1 VIILIKTF
9 NRNLPPIIETNS
21 SLCSLIINIGN
32 FTYNQTKAM
41 KSVSNSGTNFFILL
55 CVFLSTSVLVAQQ
68 KTIVTGVI
76 ENADGP
82 IQGATVAVKNTFN
95 EVVTNKKGEFSIKVT
110 QDDTVLEVSS
120 FAMENKELTIQRGTP
135 MTIKLEYDG
144 QLLDEVVIKGK
155 KKSKDEYVETPYGK
169 KNKKSLGYSSGREI
183 TEDDIS
189 DTDITVFDVLKKMPG
204 VQVFG
209 LSGFNQTVLF
219 TRSRTI
225 TSQLPSV
232 VLDGALLDQSILNS
246 LNPREISSIKLLKG
260 LTATLRYGQ
269 LGSGGI
275 IFIVTKLGK
284 GNQLT
289 TQEKI
294 ESLQVKGNEYVET
307 VPSFTTVND
316 NSNTLNALEKATS
329 FAQAK
334 AIFET
339 QEKTITTI
347 PFYIE
352 SSEYFLKWDKEYSFE
367 ILSTIASLAPNNIKA
382 LKAYAFILEGRG
394 AYRKVVNIYNRI
406 LALRPNRSQ
415 SYRDLALAYEAAGD
429 YELALTLLYQIVY
442 NTIPNVDCSGIQ
454 ELAYNELRHLLA
466 FHKNKVSF
474 EKLPNELLS
483 LNYKK
488 DIRIVFEWTQPDV
501 DFDVQFVSPERKFF
515 NWTHTRF
522 ESKSLLQ
529 EEVSQGYAIK
539 EHIIDDAQAGPW
551 IVNMEFL
558 STERPKNP
566 TYLKYTVFQDYGLP
580 TQTKETK
587 IIAMKDLQNKVTI
600 DRFVN
605 K

>member
-1 VIILIKTF
+1 
-9 NRNLPPIIETNS
+9 
-21 SLCSLIINIGN
+21 
-32 FTYNQTKAM
+32 M
-41 KSVSNSGTNFFILL
+41 
-55 CVFLSTSVLVAQQ
+55 FLSTSVLLAQQ
-68 KTIVTGVI
+68 KTVVTGVVKS
-76 ENADGP
+76 ADGP
-82 IQGATVAVKNTFN
+82 IQGATVTVKNTFN
-95 EVVTNKKGEFSIKVT
+95 EVVTNQKGEFSIKVT

-120 FAMENKELTIQRGTP
+120 FAMEYKELIIQRDTP
-135 MTIKLEYDG
+135 MKIKLDYDG
-144 QLLDEVVIKGK
+144 QLLDEVLIKGK
-155 KKSKDEYVETPYGK
+155 KKSKDEFVETAYGR
-169 KNKKSLGYSSGREI
+169 KNTKSLGYSTGQEI
-183 TEDDIS
+183 TEEDIR
-189 DTDITVFDVLKKMPG
+189 DTDITVFDILRKMPG
-204 VQVFG
+204 VEIFG
-209 LSGFNQTVLF
+209 MPGFNQSILF
-219 TRSRTI
+219 TRNRTI
-225 TSQLPSV
+225 TSQAPRV

-246 LNPREISSIKLLKG
+246 LSPSEISSIKLLKG

-284 GNQLT
+284 GNNVST
-289 TQEKI
+289 KEKI
-294 ESLQVKGNEYVET
+294 KSLQVKGNEYVET
-307 VPSFTTVND
+307 VPSLATVN
-316 NSNTLNALEKATS
+316 NKSTTLSALEKATTL
-329 FAQAK
+329 AQAK
-334 AIFET
+334 AIFKK
-339 QEKTITTI
+339 QEKTNTTI

-394 AYRKVVNIYNRI
+394 AYKKVVNIYNRI
-406 LALRPNRSQ
+406 LALRPDSSQ

-483 LNYKK
+483 LNFKK

-539 EHIIDDAQAGPW
+539 EHIIDDAQTGPW

-580 TQTKETK
+580 TQTKNTK

>member
-1 VIILIKTF
+1 
-9 NRNLPPIIETNS
+9 
-21 SLCSLIINIGN
+21 
-32 FTYNQTKAM
+32 M
-41 KSVSNSGTNFFILL
+41 
-55 CVFLSTSVLVAQQ
+55 FLSTSVLLAQQ
-68 KTIVTGVI
+68 KTVVTGVVKS
-76 ENADGP
+76 ADGP
-82 IQGATVAVKNTFN
+82 IQGATVTVKNTFN
-95 EVVTNKKGEFSIKVT
+95 EVATNQKGEFSIKVT

-120 FAMENKELTIQRGTP
+120 FAMEYKELIIQRDTP
-135 MTIKLEYDG
+135 MTINLDYDG
-144 QLLDEVVIKGK
+144 QLLDEVLIKGK
-155 KKSKDEYVETPYGK
+155 KKSKDEFVETAYGR
-169 KNKKSLGYSSGREI
+169 KNTKSLGYSTGQEI
-183 TEDDIS
+183 TEEDIR
-189 DTDITVFDVLKKMPG
+189 DTDITVFDILRKMPG
-204 VQVFG
+204 VEIFG
-209 LSGFNQTVLF
+209 MPGFNQSILF
-219 TRSRTI
+219 TRNRTI
-225 TSQLPSV
+225 TSQAPRV

-246 LNPREISSIKLLKG
+246 LSPSEISSIKLLKG

-284 GNQLT
+284 GNNVST
-289 TQEKI
+289 KEKI
-294 ESLQVKGNEYVET
+294 KSLQVKGNEYVET
-307 VPSFTTVND
+307 VPSLATVN
-316 NSNTLNALEKATS
+316 NKSTTLSALEKATTL
-329 FAQAK
+329 AQAK
-334 AIFET
+334 AIFKK
-339 QEKTITTI
+339 QEKTNTTI

-394 AYRKVVNIYNRI
+394 AYKKVVNIYNRI
-406 LALRPNRSQ
+406 LALRPDSSQ

-483 LNYKK
+483 LNFKK

-539 EHIIDDAQAGPW
+539 EHIIDDAQTGPW

-580 TQTKETK
+580 TQTKNTK

>member
-1 VIILIKTF
+1 MRSVF
-9 NRNLPPIIETNS
+9 N
-21 SLCSLIINIGN
+21 
-32 FTYNQTKAM
+32 
-41 KSVSNSGTNFFILL
+41 SVTNFFILVCL
-55 CVFLSTSVLVAQQ
+55 FLSTSVLLAQQ
-68 KTIVTGVI
+68 KTVVTGVVKS
-76 ENADGP
+76 ADGP
-82 IQGATVAVKNTFN
+82 IQGATVTVKNTFN
-95 EVVTNKKGEFSIKVT
+95 EVVTNQKGEFSIKVT

-120 FAMENKELTIQRGTP
+120 FAMEYKELIIQRDTP
-135 MTIKLEYDG
+135 MKIKLDYDG
-144 QLLDEVVIKGK
+144 QLLDEVLIKGK
-155 KKSKDEYVETPYGK
+155 KKSKDEFVETAYGR
-169 KNKKSLGYSSGREI
+169 KNTKSLGYSTGQEI
-183 TEDDIS
+183 TEEDIR
-189 DTDITVFDVLKKMPG
+189 DTDITVFDILRKMPG
-204 VQVFG
+204 VEIFG
-209 LSGFNQTVLF
+209 MPGFNQSILF
-219 TRSRTI
+219 TRNRTI
-225 TSQLPSV
+225 TSQAPRV

-246 LNPREISSIKLLKG
+246 LSPSEISSIKLLKG

-284 GNQLT
+284 GNNVST
-289 TQEKI
+289 KEKI
-294 ESLQVKGNEYVET
+294 KSLQVKGNEYLET
-307 VPSFTTVND
+307 VPSLATVN
-316 NSNTLNALEKATS
+316 NKSTTLSALEKATTL
-329 FAQAK
+329 AQAK
-334 AIFET
+334 AIFKK
-339 QEKTITTI
+339 QEKTNTTI

-382 LKAYAFILEGRG
+382 LKAYAFVLEGRG
-394 AYRKVVNIYNRI
+394 AYKKVVNIYNRI
-406 LALRPNRSQ
+406 LALRPDSSQ

-454 ELAYNELRHLLA
+454 ELAYNELKHLLA

-483 LNYKK
+483 LNFKK

-539 EHIIDDAQAGPW
+539 EHIIDDAQTGPW

-580 TQTKETK
+580 TQTKNTK

>member
-1 VIILIKTF
+1 MRSVF
-9 NRNLPPIIETNS
+9 N
-21 SLCSLIINIGN
+21 
-32 FTYNQTKAM
+32 
-41 KSVSNSGTNFFILL
+41 SVTNFFILVGL
-55 CVFLSTSVLVAQQ
+55 FLSTSVLLAQQ
-68 KTIVTGVI
+68 KTVVTGVVKS
-76 ENADGP
+76 ADGP
-82 IQGATVAVKNTFN
+82 IQGAMVTVKNTFN
-95 EVVTNKKGEFSIKVT
+95 EVVTNQKGEFSIKVT

-120 FAMENKELTIQRGTP
+120 FAMEYKELIIQRDTP
-135 MTIKLEYDG
+135 MKIKLDYDG
-144 QLLDEVVIKGK
+144 QLLDEVLIKGK
-155 KKSKDEYVETPYGK
+155 KKSKDEFVETAYGR
-169 KNKKSLGYSSGREI
+169 KNTKSLGYSTGQEI
-183 TEDDIS
+183 TEEDIR
-189 DTDITVFDVLKKMPG
+189 DTDITVFDILRKMPG
-204 VQVFG
+204 VEIFG
-209 LSGFNQTVLF
+209 MPGFNQSILF
-219 TRSRTI
+219 TRNRTI
-225 TSQLPSV
+225 TSQAPRV

-246 LNPREISSIKLLKG
+246 LSPSEISSIKLLKG

-284 GNQLT
+284 GNNVST
-289 TQEKI
+289 KEKI
-294 ESLQVKGNEYVET
+294 KSLQVKGNEYVET
-307 VPSFTTVND
+307 VPSLATVN
-316 NSNTLNALEKATS
+316 NKSTTLSALEKATTL
-329 FAQAK
+329 AQAK
-334 AIFET
+334 AIFKK
-339 QEKTITTI
+339 QEKTTTTI

-394 AYRKVVNIYNRI
+394 AYKKVVNIYNRI
-406 LALRPNRSQ
+406 LALRPDSSQ

-483 LNYKK
+483 LNFKK

-539 EHIIDDAQAGPW
+539 EHIIDDAQTGPW

-580 TQTKETK
+580 TQTKNTK

>member
-1 VIILIKTF
+1 MRSVF
-9 NRNLPPIIETNS
+9 NS
-21 SLCSLIINIGN
+21 V
-32 FTYNQTKAM
+32 TK
-41 KSVSNSGTNFFILL
+41 FFILVCL
-55 CVFLSTSVLVAQQ
+55 FLSTSVLLAQQ
-68 KTIVTGVI
+68 KTVVTGVVKS
-76 ENADGP
+76 ADGP
-82 IQGATVAVKNTFN
+82 IQGATVTVKNTFN
-95 EVVTNKKGEFSIKVT
+95 EVVTNQKGEFSIKVT

-120 FAMENKELTIQRGTP
+120 FAMEYKELIIQRDTP
-135 MTIKLEYDG
+135 MTINLDYDG
-144 QLLDEVVIKGK
+144 QLLDEVLIKGK
-155 KKSKDEYVETPYGK
+155 KKSKDEFVETAYGR
-169 KNKKSLGYSSGREI
+169 KNTKSLGYSTGQEI
-183 TEDDIS
+183 TEEDIR
-189 DTDITVFDVLKKMPG
+189 DTDITVFDILRKMPG
-204 VQVFG
+204 VEIFG
-209 LSGFNQTVLF
+209 MPGFNQSILF
-219 TRSRTI
+219 TRNRTI
-225 TSQLPSV
+225 TSQAPRV

-246 LNPREISSIKLLKG
+246 LSPSEISSIKLLKG

-284 GNQLT
+284 GNNVST
-289 TQEKI
+289 KEKI
-294 ESLQVKGNEYVET
+294 KSLQVKGNEYVET
-307 VPSFTTVND
+307 VPSLATVN
-316 NSNTLNALEKATS
+316 NKSTTLSALEKATTL
-329 FAQAK
+329 AQAK
-334 AIFET
+334 AIFKK
-339 QEKTITTI
+339 QEKTNTTI

-382 LKAYAFILEGRG
+382 LKAYAFVLERRG
-394 AYRKVVNIYNRI
+394 AYKKVVNIYNRI
-406 LALRPNRSQ
+406 LALRPDSSQ

-483 LNYKK
+483 LNFKK

-539 EHIIDDAQAGPW
+539 EHIIDDAQTGPW

-580 TQTKETK
+580 TQTKNTK

>member
-1 VIILIKTF
+1 MRSVF
-9 NRNLPPIIETNS
+9 NS
-21 SLCSLIINIGN
+21 V
-32 FTYNQTKAM
+32 TK
-41 KSVSNSGTNFFILL
+41 FFILVCL
-55 CVFLSTSVLVAQQ
+55 FLSTSVLLAQQ
-68 KTIVTGVI
+68 KTVVTGVVKS
-76 ENADGP
+76 ADGP
-82 IQGATVAVKNTFN
+82 IQGATVTVKNTFN
-95 EVVTNKKGEFSIKVT
+95 EVVTNQKGEFSIKVT

-120 FAMENKELTIQRGTP
+120 FAMEYKELIIQRDTP
-135 MTIKLEYDG
+135 MKIKLDYDG
-144 QLLDEVVIKGK
+144 QLLDEVLIKGK
-155 KKSKDEYVETPYGK
+155 KKSKDEFVETAYGR
-169 KNKKSLGYSSGREI
+169 KNTKSLGYSTGQEI
-183 TEDDIS
+183 TEEDIR
-189 DTDITVFDVLKKMPG
+189 DTDITVFDILRKMPG
-204 VQVFG
+204 VEIFG
-209 LSGFNQTVLF
+209 MPGFNQSILF
-219 TRSRTI
+219 TRNRTI
-225 TSQLPSV
+225 TSQAPRV

-246 LNPREISSIKLLKG
+246 LSPSEISSIKLLKG

-284 GNQLT
+284 GNNVST
-289 TQEKI
+289 KEKI
-294 ESLQVKGNEYVET
+294 KSLQVKGNEYVET
-307 VPSFTTVND
+307 VPSLATVN
-316 NSNTLNALEKATS
+316 NKSTTLSALEKATTL
-329 FAQAK
+329 AQAK
-334 AIFET
+334 AIFKK
-339 QEKTITTI
+339 QEKTNTTI

-394 AYRKVVNIYNRI
+394 AYKKVVNIYNRI
-406 LALRPNRSQ
+406 LALRPDSSQ

-483 LNYKK
+483 LNFKK

-539 EHIIDDAQAGPW
+539 EHIIDDAQTGPW

-580 TQTKETK
+580 TQTKNTK

>member
-1 VIILIKTF
+1 MRSVF
-9 NRNLPPIIETNS
+9 NS
-21 SLCSLIINIGN
+21 V
-32 FTYNQTKAM
+32 TK
-41 KSVSNSGTNFFILL
+41 FFILVCL
-55 CVFLSTSVLVAQQ
+55 FLSTSVLLAQQ
-68 KTIVTGVI
+68 KTVVTGVVKST
-76 ENADGP
+76 DGP
-82 IQGATVAVKNTFN
+82 IQGATVTVKNTFN
-95 EVVTNKKGEFSIKVT
+95 EVVTNQKGEFSIKVT

-120 FAMENKELTIQRGTP
+120 FAMEYKELIIQRDTP
-135 MTIKLEYDG
+135 MTINLDYDG
-144 QLLDEVVIKGK
+144 QLLDEVLIKGK
-155 KKSKDEYVETPYGK
+155 KKSKDEFVETAYGR
-169 KNKKSLGYSSGREI
+169 KNTKSLGYSTGQEI
-183 TEDDIS
+183 TEEDIR
-189 DTDITVFDVLKKMPG
+189 DTDITVFDILRKMPG
-204 VQVFG
+204 VEIFG
-209 LSGFNQTVLF
+209 MPGFNQSILF
-219 TRSRTI
+219 TRNRTI
-225 TSQLPSV
+225 TSQAPRV

-246 LNPREISSIKLLKG
+246 LSPSEISSIKLLKG

-284 GNQLT
+284 GNNVST
-289 TQEKI
+289 KEKI
-294 ESLQVKGNEYVET
+294 KSLQVKGNEYVET
-307 VPSFTTVND
+307 VPSLATVN
-316 NSNTLNALEKATS
+316 NKSTTLSALEKATTL
-329 FAQAK
+329 AQAK
-334 AIFET
+334 AIFKK
-339 QEKTITTI
+339 QEKTNTTI

-394 AYRKVVNIYNRI
+394 AYKKVVNIYNRI
-406 LALRPNRSQ
+406 LALRPDSSQ

-483 LNYKK
+483 LNFKK

-539 EHIIDDAQAGPW
+539 EHIIDDAQTGPW

-580 TQTKETK
+580 TQTKNTK

>member
-1 VIILIKTF
+1 
-9 NRNLPPIIETNS
+9 
-21 SLCSLIINIGN
+21 
-32 FTYNQTKAM
+32 M
-41 KSVSNSGTNFFILL
+41 KSVFNSVINFFILVGL
-55 CVFLSTSVLVAQQ
+55 FLSTSVLLAQQ
-68 KTIVTGVI
+68 KTVVTGVVKS
-76 ENADGP
+76 ADGP
-82 IQGATVAVKNTFN
+82 IQGATVTVKNTFN
-95 EVVTNKKGEFSIKVT
+95 EVVTNQKGEFSIKVT

-120 FAMENKELTIQRGTP
+120 FAMEYKELIIQRDTP
-135 MTIKLEYDG
+135 MKIKLDYDG
-144 QLLDEVVIKGK
+144 QLLDEVLIKGK
-155 KKSKDEYVETPYGK
+155 KKSKDEFVETAYGR
-169 KNKKSLGYSSGREI
+169 KNTKSLGYSTGQEI
-183 TEDDIS
+183 TEEDIR
-189 DTDITVFDVLKKMPG
+189 DTDITVFDILRKMPG
-204 VQVFG
+204 VEIFG
-209 LSGFNQTVLF
+209 MPGFNQSILF
-219 TRSRTI
+219 TRNRTI
-225 TSQLPSV
+225 TSQAPRV

-246 LNPREISSIKLLKG
+246 LSPSEISSIKLLKG

-284 GNQLT
+284 GNNVST
-289 TQEKI
+289 KEKI
-294 ESLQVKGNEYVET
+294 KSLQVKGNEYVET
-307 VPSFTTVND
+307 VPSLATVN
-316 NSNTLNALEKATS
+316 NKSTTLSALEKATTL
-329 FAQAK
+329 AQAK
-334 AIFET
+334 AIFKK
-339 QEKTITTI
+339 QEKTTTTI

-394 AYRKVVNIYNRI
+394 AYKKVVNIYNRI
-406 LALRPNRSQ
+406 LALRPDSSQ

-483 LNYKK
+483 LNFKK

-539 EHIIDDAQAGPW
+539 EHIIDDAQTGPW

-580 TQTKETK
+580 TQTKNTK

>member
-1 VIILIKTF
+1 MRSVF
-9 NRNLPPIIETNS
+9 N
-21 SLCSLIINIGN
+21 
-32 FTYNQTKAM
+32 
-41 KSVSNSGTNFFILL
+41 SVTNFFILVGL
-55 CVFLSTSVLVAQQ
+55 FLSTSVLLAQQ
-68 KTIVTGVI
+68 KTVVTGVVKS
-76 ENADGP
+76 ADGP
-82 IQGATVAVKNTFN
+82 IQGATVTVKNTFN
-95 EVVTNKKGEFSIKVT
+95 EVVTNQKGEFSIKVT

-120 FAMENKELTIQRGTP
+120 FAMEYKELIIQRDTP
-135 MTIKLEYDG
+135 MTINLDYDG
-144 QLLDEVVIKGK
+144 QLLDEVLIKGK
-155 KKSKDEYVETPYGK
+155 KKSKDEFVETAYGR
-169 KNKKSLGYSSGREI
+169 KNTKSLGYSTGQEI
-183 TEDDIS
+183 TEEDIR
-189 DTDITVFDVLKKMPG
+189 DTDITVFDILRKMPG
-204 VQVFG
+204 VEIFG
-209 LSGFNQTVLF
+209 MPGFNQSILF
-219 TRSRTI
+219 TRNRTI
-225 TSQLPSV
+225 TSQAPRV

-246 LNPREISSIKLLKG
+246 LSPSEISSIKLLKG

-284 GNQLT
+284 GNNVST
-289 TQEKI
+289 KEKI
-294 ESLQVKGNEYVET
+294 KSLQVKGNEYVET
-307 VPSFTTVND
+307 VPSLATVN
-316 NSNTLNALEKATS
+316 NKSTTLSALEKATTL
-329 FAQAK
+329 AQAK
-334 AIFET
+334 AIFKK
-339 QEKTITTI
+339 QEKTNTTI

-394 AYRKVVNIYNRI
+394 AYKKVVNIYNRI
-406 LALRPNRSQ
+406 LALRPDSSQ

-483 LNYKK
+483 LNFKK

-539 EHIIDDAQAGPW
+539 EHIIDDAQTGPW

-580 TQTKETK
+580 TQTKNTK

>member
-1 VIILIKTF
+1 MRSVF
-9 NRNLPPIIETNS
+9 N
-21 SLCSLIINIGN
+21 
-32 FTYNQTKAM
+32 
-41 KSVSNSGTNFFILL
+41 SVTNFFILVGL
-55 CVFLSTSVLVAQQ
+55 FLSTSVLLAQQ
-68 KTIVTGVI
+68 KTVVTGVVKS
-76 ENADGP
+76 ADGP
-82 IQGATVAVKNTFN
+82 IQGATVTVKNTFN
-95 EVVTNKKGEFSIKVT
+95 EVVTNQKGEFSIKVT

-120 FAMENKELTIQRGTP
+120 FAMEYKELIIQRDTP
-135 MTIKLEYDG
+135 MKINLDYDG
-144 QLLDEVVIKGK
+144 QLLDEVLIKGK
-155 KKSKDEYVETPYGK
+155 KKSKDEFVETAYGR
-169 KNKKSLGYSSGREI
+169 KNTKSLGYSTGQEI
-183 TEDDIS
+183 TEEDIR
-189 DTDITVFDVLKKMPG
+189 DTDITVFDILRKMPG
-204 VQVFG
+204 VEIFG
-209 LSGFNQTVLF
+209 MPGFNQSILF
-219 TRSRTI
+219 TRNRTI
-225 TSQLPSV
+225 TSQAPRV

-246 LNPREISSIKLLKG
+246 LSPSEISSIKLLKG

-284 GNQLT
+284 GNNVST
-289 TQEKI
+289 KEKI
-294 ESLQVKGNEYVET
+294 KSLQVKGNEYVET
-307 VPSFTTVND
+307 VPSLATVN
-316 NSNTLNALEKATS
+316 NKSTTLSALEKATTL
-329 FAQAK
+329 AQAK
-334 AIFET
+334 AIFKK
-339 QEKTITTI
+339 QEKTNTTI

-394 AYRKVVNIYNRI
+394 AYKKVVNIYNRI
-406 LALRPNRSQ
+406 LALRPDSSQ

-483 LNYKK
+483 LNFKK

-539 EHIIDDAQAGPW
+539 EHIIDDAQTGPW

-580 TQTKETK
+580 TQTKNTK

>member
-1 VIILIKTF
+1 MRSVF
-9 NRNLPPIIETNS
+9 N
-21 SLCSLIINIGN
+21 
-32 FTYNQTKAM
+32 
-41 KSVSNSGTNFFILL
+41 SVTNFFILVGL
-55 CVFLSTSVLVAQQ
+55 FLSTSVLLAQQ
-68 KTIVTGVI
+68 KTVVTGVVKS
-76 ENADGP
+76 ADGP
-82 IQGATVAVKNTFN
+82 IQGATVTVKNTFN
-95 EVVTNKKGEFSIKVT
+95 EVVTNQKGEFSIKVT

-120 FAMENKELTIQRGTP
+120 FAMEYKELIIQRDTP
-135 MTIKLEYDG
+135 MKIKLDYDG
-144 QLLDEVVIKGK
+144 QLLDEVLIKGK
-155 KKSKDEYVETPYGK
+155 KKSKDEFVETAYGR
-169 KNKKSLGYSSGREI
+169 KNTKSLGYSTGQEI
-183 TEDDIS
+183 TEEDIR
-189 DTDITVFDVLKKMPG
+189 DTDITVFDILRKMPG
-204 VQVFG
+204 VEIFG
-209 LSGFNQTVLF
+209 MPGFNQSILF
-219 TRSRTI
+219 TRNRTI
-225 TSQLPSV
+225 TSQAPRV

-246 LNPREISSIKLLKG
+246 LSPSEISSIKLLKG

-284 GNQLT
+284 GNNVST
-289 TQEKI
+289 KEKI
-294 ESLQVKGNEYVET
+294 KSLQVKGNEYVET
-307 VPSFTTVND
+307 VPSLATVN
-316 NSNTLNALEKATS
+316 NKSTTLSALEKATTL
-329 FAQAK
+329 AQAK
-334 AIFET
+334 AIFKK
-339 QEKTITTI
+339 QEKTNTTI

-394 AYRKVVNIYNRI
+394 AYKKVVNIYNRI
-406 LALRPNRSQ
+406 LALRPDSSQ

-483 LNYKK
+483 LNFKK

-539 EHIIDDAQAGPW
+539 EHIIDDAQTGPW

-580 TQTKETK
+580 TQTKNTK

>member
-1 VIILIKTF
+1 MRSVF
-9 NRNLPPIIETNS
+9 NS
-21 SLCSLIINIGN
+21 V
-32 FTYNQTKAM
+32 TK
-41 KSVSNSGTNFFILL
+41 FFILVGL
-55 CVFLSTSVLVAQQ
+55 FLSTSVLLAQQ
-68 KTIVTGVI
+68 KTVVTGVVKS
-76 ENADGP
+76 ADGP
-82 IQGATVAVKNTFN
+82 IQGATVTVKNTFN
-95 EVVTNKKGEFSIKVT
+95 EVVTNQKGEFSIKVT

-120 FAMENKELTIQRGTP
+120 FAMEYKELIIQRDTP
-135 MTIKLEYDG
+135 MKIKLDYDG
-144 QLLDEVVIKGK
+144 QLLDEVLIKGK
-155 KKSKDEYVETPYGK
+155 KKSKDEFVETAYGR
-169 KNKKSLGYSSGREI
+169 KNTKSLGYSTGQEI
-183 TEDDIS
+183 TEEDIR
-189 DTDITVFDVLKKMPG
+189 DTDITVFDILRKMPG
-204 VQVFG
+204 VEIFG
-209 LSGFNQTVLF
+209 MPGFNQSILF
-219 TRSRTI
+219 TRNRTI
-225 TSQLPSV
+225 TSQAPRV

-246 LNPREISSIKLLKG
+246 LSPSEISSIKLLKG

-284 GNQLT
+284 GNNVST
-289 TQEKI
+289 KEKI
-294 ESLQVKGNEYVET
+294 KSLQVKGNEYVET
-307 VPSFTTVND
+307 VPSLATVN
-316 NSNTLNALEKATS
+316 NKSTTLSALEKATTL
-329 FAQAK
+329 AQAK
-334 AIFET
+334 AIFKK
-339 QEKTITTI
+339 QEKTNTTI

-394 AYRKVVNIYNRI
+394 AYKKVVNIYNRI
-406 LALRPNRSQ
+406 LALRPDSSQ

-483 LNYKK
+483 LNFKK

-539 EHIIDDAQAGPW
+539 EHIIDDAQTGPW

-580 TQTKETK
+580 TQTKNTK

>member
-1 VIILIKTF
+1 
-9 NRNLPPIIETNS
+9 
-21 SLCSLIINIGN
+21 
-32 FTYNQTKAM
+32 M
-41 KSVSNSGTNFFILL
+41 KSVFNSGTKFFILV
-55 CVFLSTSVLVAQQ
+55 CVFFSTSVLLAQQ
-68 KTIVTGVI
+68 KTVVTGVVKS
-76 ENADGP
+76 ADGP
-82 IQGATVAVKNTFN
+82 IQGATVTVKNTFN
-95 EVVTNKKGEFSIKVT
+95 EVATNQKGEFSIKVT

-120 FAMENKELTIQRGTP
+120 FAMEYKELIIQRDTP
-135 MTIKLEYDG
+135 MTINLDYDG
-144 QLLDEVVIKGK
+144 QLLDEVLIKGK
-155 KKSKDEYVETPYGK
+155 KKSKDEFVETAYGR
-169 KNKKSLGYSSGREI
+169 KNTKSLGYSTGQEI
-183 TEDDIS
+183 TEEDIR
-189 DTDITVFDVLKKMPG
+189 DTDITVFDILRKMPG
-204 VQVFG
+204 VEIFG
-209 LSGFNQTVLF
+209 MPGFNQSILF
-219 TRSRTI
+219 TRNRTI
-225 TSQLPSV
+225 TSQAPRV

-246 LNPREISSIKLLKG
+246 LSPSEISSIKLLKG

-284 GNQLT
+284 GNNVST
-289 TQEKI
+289 KEKI
-294 ESLQVKGNEYVET
+294 KSLQVKGNEYVET
-307 VPSFTTVND
+307 VPSLATVN
-316 NSNTLNALEKATS
+316 NKSTTLSALEKATTL
-329 FAQAK
+329 AQAK
-334 AIFET
+334 AIFKK

-394 AYRKVVNIYNRI
+394 AYKKVVNIYNRI
-406 LALRPNRSQ
+406 LALRPDSSQ

-483 LNYKK
+483 LNFKK

-539 EHIIDDAQAGPW
+539 EHIIDDAQTGPW

-580 TQTKETK
+580 TQTKNTK

>member
-1 VIILIKTF
+1 MRSVF
-9 NRNLPPIIETNS
+9 N
-21 SLCSLIINIGN
+21 
-32 FTYNQTKAM
+32 
-41 KSVSNSGTNFFILL
+41 SVTNFFILVGL
-55 CVFLSTSVLVAQQ
+55 FLSTSVLLAQQ
-68 KTIVTGVI
+68 KTVVTGVVKS
-76 ENADGP
+76 ADGP
-82 IQGATVAVKNTFN
+82 IQGATVTVKNTFN
-95 EVVTNKKGEFSIKVT
+95 EVVTNQKGEFSIKVT

-120 FAMENKELTIQRGTP
+120 FAMEYKELIIQRDTP
-135 MTIKLEYDG
+135 MTINLDYDG
-144 QLLDEVVIKGK
+144 QLLDEVLIKGK
-155 KKSKDEYVETPYGK
+155 KKSKDEFVETAYGR
-169 KNKKSLGYSSGREI
+169 KNTKSLGYSTGQEI
-183 TEDDIS
+183 TEEDIR
-189 DTDITVFDVLKKMPG
+189 DTDITVFDILRKMPG
-204 VQVFG
+204 VEIFG
-209 LSGFNQTVLF
+209 MPGFNQSILF
-219 TRSRTI
+219 TRNRTI
-225 TSQLPSV
+225 TSQAPRV

-246 LNPREISSIKLLKG
+246 LSPSEISSIKLLKG

-284 GNQLT
+284 GNNVST
-289 TQEKI
+289 KEKI
-294 ESLQVKGNEYVET
+294 KSLQVKGNEYVET
-307 VPSFTTVND
+307 VPSLA
-316 NSNTLNALEKATS
+316 TLNNKSTTLSALEKATS
-329 FAQAK
+329 LAQAK
-334 AIFET
+334 AIFKK
-339 QEKTITTI
+339 QEKTNTTI

-382 LKAYAFILEGRG
+382 LKAYAFVLERRG
-394 AYRKVVNIYNRI
+394 AYKKVVNIYNRI
-406 LALRPNRSQ
+406 LALRPDSSQ

-474 EKLPNELLS
+474 KKLPNELLS
-483 LNYKK
+483 LNFKK

-539 EHIIDDAQAGPW
+539 EHIIDDAQTGPW

-580 TQTKETK
+580 TQTKNTK

>member
-1 VIILIKTF
+1 MFIKIF
-9 NRNLPPIIETNS
+9 NRKLTPKTETNR
-21 SLCSLIINIGN
+21 SLCRLNINIGN
-32 FTYNQTKAM
+32 FNYNQTKAM
-41 KSVSNSGTNFFILL
+41 RSVFNSVTNFFILVGL
-55 CVFLSTSVLVAQQ
+55 FLSTSVLLAQQ
-68 KTIVTGVI
+68 KTVVTGVVKS
-76 ENADGP
+76 ADGP
-82 IQGATVAVKNTFN
+82 IQGATVTVKNTFN
-95 EVVTNKKGEFSIKVT
+95 EVVTNQKGEFSIKVT

-120 FAMENKELTIQRGTP
+120 FAMEYKELIIQRDTP
-135 MTIKLEYDG
+135 MKIKLDYDG
-144 QLLDEVVIKGK
+144 QLLDEVVIKGQ
-155 KKSKDEYVETPYGK
+155 KKSKDEFVETAYGR
-169 KNKKSLGYSSGREI
+169 KNKKSLGYSTGQEI
-183 TEDDIS
+183 TEEDIR
-189 DTDITVFDVLKKMPG
+189 DTDITVFDILRKMPG
-204 VQVFG
+204 VEIFG
-209 LSGFNQTVLF
+209 MPGFNQSILF
-219 TRSRTI
+219 TRNRTI
-225 TSQLPSV
+225 TSQAPRV

-246 LNPREISSIKLLKG
+246 LNPSEISSIKLLKG

-284 GNQLT
+284 GNNVST
-289 TQEKI
+289 KEKI
-294 ESLQVKGNEYVET
+294 KSLQVKGNEYVET
-307 VPSFTTVND
+307 VPSLATVN
-316 NSNTLNALEKATS
+316 NKSTTLSALEKATTL
-329 FAQAK
+329 AQAK
-334 AIFET
+334 AIFKK
-339 QEKTITTI
+339 QEKTNTTI

-382 LKAYAFILEGRG
+382 LKAYAFVLEGRG
-394 AYRKVVNIYNRI
+394 AYKKVVNIYNRI
-406 LALRPNRSQ
+406 LALRPDSSQ

-483 LNYKK
+483 LNFKK

-539 EHIIDDAQAGPW
+539 EHIIDDAQTGPW

-580 TQTKETK
+580 TQTKNTK

>member
-1 VIILIKTF
+1 MRSVF
-9 NRNLPPIIETNS
+9 NS
-21 SLCSLIINIGN
+21 V
-32 FTYNQTKAM
+32 TK
-41 KSVSNSGTNFFILL
+41 FFILVCL
-55 CVFLSTSVLVAQQ
+55 FLSTSVLLAQQ
-68 KTIVTGVI
+68 KTVVTGVVKS
-76 ENADGP
+76 ADGP
-82 IQGATVAVKNTFN
+82 IQGATVTVKNTFN
-95 EVVTNKKGEFSIKVT
+95 EVVTNQKGEFSIKVT

-120 FAMENKELTIQRGTP
+120 FAMEYKELIIQRDTP
-135 MTIKLEYDG
+135 MKIKLDYDG
-144 QLLDEVVIKGK
+144 QLLDEVLIKGK
-155 KKSKDEYVETPYGK
+155 KKSKDEFVETAYGR
-169 KNKKSLGYSSGREI
+169 KNTKSLGYSTGQEI
-183 TEDDIS
+183 TEEDIR
-189 DTDITVFDVLKKMPG
+189 DTDITVFDILRKMPG
-204 VQVFG
+204 VEIFG
-209 LSGFNQTVLF
+209 MPGFNQSILF
-219 TRSRTI
+219 TRNRTI
-225 TSQLPSV
+225 TSQAPRV

-246 LNPREISSIKLLKG
+246 LSPSEISSIKLLKG

-284 GNQLT
+284 GNNVST
-289 TQEKI
+289 KEKI
-294 ESLQVKGNEYVET
+294 KSLQVKGNEYVET
-307 VPSFTTVND
+307 VPSLATVN
-316 NSNTLNALEKATS
+316 NKSTTLSALEKATTL
-329 FAQAK
+329 AQAK
-334 AIFET
+334 AIFKK
-339 QEKTITTI
+339 QEKTNTTI

-394 AYRKVVNIYNRI
+394 AYKKVVNIYNRI
-406 LALRPNRSQ
+406 LALRPDSSQ

-474 EKLPNELLS
+474 KKLPNELLS
-483 LNYKK
+483 LNFKK

-539 EHIIDDAQAGPW
+539 EHIIDDAQTGPW

-580 TQTKETK
+580 TQTKNTK

>member
-1 VIILIKTF
+1 
-9 NRNLPPIIETNS
+9 
-21 SLCSLIINIGN
+21 
-32 FTYNQTKAM
+32 M
-41 KSVSNSGTNFFILL
+41 KSVFNSVTNFFILL
-55 CVFLSTSVLVAQQ
+55 CVFLCTSVLLAQQ
-68 KTIVTGVI
+68 KTVVTGVVKS
-76 ENADGP
+76 ADGP
-82 IQGATVAVKNTFN
+82 IQGATVTVKNTFN
-95 EVVTNKKGEFSIKVT
+95 EVVTNQKGEFSIKLT

-120 FAMENKELTIQRGTP
+120 FAMEYKELIIQRDTP
-135 MTIKLEYDG
+135 MTIKLDYDG
-144 QLLDEVVIKGK
+144 QLLDEVLIKGK
-155 KKSKDEYVETPYGK
+155 KKSKDEFVETAYGR
-169 KNKKSLGYSSGREI
+169 KNTKSLGYSTGQEI
-183 TEDDIS
+183 TEEDIR
-189 DTDITVFDVLKKMPG
+189 DTDITVFDILRKMPG
-204 VQVFG
+204 VEIFG
-209 LSGFNQTVLF
+209 MPGFNQSILF
-219 TRSRTI
+219 TRNRTI
-225 TSQLPSV
+225 TSQAPRV

-246 LNPREISSIKLLKG
+246 LSPSEISSIKLLKG

-284 GNQLT
+284 GNNVST
-289 TQEKI
+289 KEKI
-294 ESLQVKGNEYVET
+294 KSLQVKGNEYVET
-307 VPSFTTVND
+307 VPSLATVN
-316 NSNTLNALEKATS
+316 NKSTTLSALEKATTL
-329 FAQAK
+329 AQAK
-334 AIFET
+334 AIFKK

-382 LKAYAFILEGRG
+382 LKAYAYILERRG
-394 AYRKVVNIYNRI
+394 AYKKVVNIYNRI
-406 LALRPNRSQ
+406 LALRPDSSQ

-483 LNYKK
+483 LNFKK

-539 EHIIDDAQAGPW
+539 EHIIDDAQTGPW

-580 TQTKETK
+580 TQTKNTK

>member
-1 VIILIKTF
+1 MRSVF
-9 NRNLPPIIETNS
+9 NS
-21 SLCSLIINIGN
+21 V
-32 FTYNQTKAM
+32 TK
-41 KSVSNSGTNFFILL
+41 FFILVCL
-55 CVFLSTSVLVAQQ
+55 FLSTSVLLAQQ
-68 KTIVTGVI
+68 KTVVTGVVKST
-76 ENADGP
+76 DGP
-82 IQGATVAVKNTFN
+82 IQGATVTVKNTFN
-95 EVVTNKKGEFSIKVT
+95 EVVTNQKGEFSIKVT

-120 FAMENKELTIQRGTP
+120 FAMEYKELIIQRDTP
-135 MTIKLEYDG
+135 MKIKLDYDG
-144 QLLDEVVIKGK
+144 QLLDEVLIKGK
-155 KKSKDEYVETPYGK
+155 KKSKDEFVETAYGR
-169 KNKKSLGYSSGREI
+169 KNTKSLGYSTGQEI
-183 TEDDIS
+183 TEEDIR
-189 DTDITVFDVLKKMPG
+189 DTDITVFDILRKMPG
-204 VQVFG
+204 VEIFG
-209 LSGFNQTVLF
+209 MPGFNQSILF
-219 TRSRTI
+219 TRNRTI
-225 TSQLPSV
+225 TSQAPRV

-246 LNPREISSIKLLKG
+246 LSPSEISSIKLLKG

-284 GNQLT
+284 GNNVST
-289 TQEKI
+289 KEKI
-294 ESLQVKGNEYVET
+294 KSLQVKGNEYVET
-307 VPSFTTVND
+307 VPSLATVN
-316 NSNTLNALEKATS
+316 NKSTTLSALEKATTL
-329 FAQAK
+329 AQAK
-334 AIFET
+334 AIFKK
-339 QEKTITTI
+339 QEKTTTTI

-382 LKAYAFILEGRG
+382 LKAYAFVLERRG
-394 AYRKVVNIYNRI
+394 AYKKVVNIYNRI
-406 LALRPNRSQ
+406 LALRPDSSQ

-483 LNYKK
+483 LNFKK

-539 EHIIDDAQAGPW
+539 EHIIDDAQTGPW

-580 TQTKETK
+580 TQTKNTK

>member
-1 VIILIKTF
+1 MFIKIF
-9 NRNLPPIIETNS
+9 NRKLTPKTETNR
-21 SLCSLIINIGN
+21 SLCRLNINIGN
-32 FTYNQTKAM
+32 FNYNQTKAM
-41 KSVSNSGTNFFILL
+41 RSVFNSVTNFFILVGL
-55 CVFLSTSVLVAQQ
+55 FLSTSVLLAQQ
-68 KTIVTGVI
+68 KTVVTGVVKS
-76 ENADGP
+76 ADGP
-82 IQGATVAVKNTFN
+82 IQGATVTVKNTFN
-95 EVVTNKKGEFSIKVT
+95 EVVTNQKGEFSIKVT

-120 FAMENKELTIQRGTP
+120 FAMEYKELIIQRDTP
-135 MTIKLEYDG
+135 MKIKLDYDG
-144 QLLDEVVIKGK
+144 QLLDEVVIKGQ
-155 KKSKDEYVETPYGK
+155 KKSKDEFVETAYGR
-169 KNKKSLGYSSGREI
+169 KNTKSLGYSTGQEI
-183 TEDDIS
+183 TEEDIR
-189 DTDITVFDVLKKMPG
+189 DTDITVFDILRKMPG
-204 VQVFG
+204 VEIFG
-209 LSGFNQTVLF
+209 MPGFNQSILF
-219 TRSRTI
+219 TRNRTI
-225 TSQLPSV
+225 TSQAPRV

-246 LNPREISSIKLLKG
+246 LSPSEISSIKLLKG

-284 GNQLT
+284 GNNVST
-289 TQEKI
+289 KEKI
-294 ESLQVKGNEYVET
+294 KSLQVKGNEYVET
-307 VPSFTTVND
+307 VPSLATVN
-316 NSNTLNALEKATS
+316 NKSTTLSALEKATTL
-329 FAQAK
+329 AQAK
-334 AIFET
+334 AIFKK
-339 QEKTITTI
+339 QEKTNTTI

-382 LKAYAFILEGRG
+382 LKAYAFVLEGRG
-394 AYRKVVNIYNRI
+394 AYKKVVNIYNRI
-406 LALRPNRSQ
+406 LALRPDSSQ

-483 LNYKK
+483 LNFKK

-539 EHIIDDAQAGPW
+539 EHIIDDAQTGPW

-580 TQTKETK
+580 TQTKNTK

>member
-1 VIILIKTF
+1 MRSVF
-9 NRNLPPIIETNS
+9 N
-21 SLCSLIINIGN
+21 
-32 FTYNQTKAM
+32 
-41 KSVSNSGTNFFILL
+41 SVTNFFILVGL
-55 CVFLSTSVLVAQQ
+55 FLSTSVLLAQQ
-68 KTIVTGVI
+68 KTVVTGVVKS
-76 ENADGP
+76 ADGP
-82 IQGATVAVKNTFN
+82 IQGATVTVKNTFN
-95 EVVTNKKGEFSIKVT
+95 EVVTNQKGEFSIKVT

-120 FAMENKELTIQRGTP
+120 FAMEYKELIIQRDTP
-135 MTIKLEYDG
+135 MKIKLDYDG
-144 QLLDEVVIKGK
+144 QLLDEVLIKGK
-155 KKSKDEYVETPYGK
+155 KKSKDEFVETAYGR
-169 KNKKSLGYSSGREI
+169 KNTKSLGYSTGQEI
-183 TEDDIS
+183 TEEDIR
-189 DTDITVFDVLKKMPG
+189 DTDITVFDILRKMPG
-204 VQVFG
+204 VEIFG
-209 LSGFNQTVLF
+209 MPGFNQSILF
-219 TRSRTI
+219 TRNRTI
-225 TSQLPSV
+225 TLQAPRV
-232 VLDGALLDQSILNS
+232 VLDLALLGQSILNS
-246 LNPREISSIKLLKG
+246 LSPSEISSIKLLKG

-284 GNQLT
+284 GNNVST
-289 TQEKI
+289 KEKI
-294 ESLQVKGNEYVET
+294 KSLQVKGNEYVET
-307 VPSFTTVND
+307 VPSLATVN
-316 NSNTLNALEKATS
+316 NKSTTLSALEKATTL
-329 FAQAK
+329 AQAK
-334 AIFET
+334 AIFKK
-339 QEKTITTI
+339 QEKTNTTI

-394 AYRKVVNIYNRI
+394 AYKKAVNIYNRI
-406 LALRPNRSQ
+406 LALRPDSSQ

-474 EKLPNELLS
+474 KKLPNELLS
-483 LNYKK
+483 LNFKK

-539 EHIIDDAQAGPW
+539 EHIIDDAQTGPW

-580 TQTKETK
+580 TQTKNTK